1 MEGRQ
6 AGLGARGRSSLYGT
20 GTGSAG
26 TRWGG
31 ARWRRGGRDCG
42 VLRAWRLGRDLGRD
56 PGSRTVWDGGQQQ
69 GPTLRASAAGA
80 CGRGRGQE
88 KRIRGRAGGWG
99 GGWDNRRDVCFQNAF
114 EH

>member
-6 AGLGARGRSSLYGT
+6 AGLDARGRSSLCGT

-26 TRWGG
+26 SRWGG
-31 ARWRRGGRDCG
+31 ARWRWGGRDCG

-56 PGSRTVWDGGQQQ
+56 PGLRTVWDGGQQQ

-80 CGRGRGQE
+80 CGGAEGKRKRSGEGEGVGTTGRTFFFRMPLSTE
-88 KRIRGRAGGWG
+88 P
-99 GGWDNRRDVCFQNAF
+99 
-114 EH
+114 

>member
-6 AGLGARGRSSLYGT
+6 AGLDARGRNSLYGT

-26 TRWGG
+26 TRWSG
-31 ARWRRGGRDCG
+31 ARWRWGGPDCG
-42 VLRAWRLGRDLGRD
+42 VLRAWRLGRDLGRY

-80 CGRGRGQE
+80 CRGAEG
-88 KRIRGRAGGWG
+88 KRKGSGEGEG
-99 GGWDNRRDVCFQNAF
+99 DGNDRRDVFRMPLST
-114 EH
+114 EP